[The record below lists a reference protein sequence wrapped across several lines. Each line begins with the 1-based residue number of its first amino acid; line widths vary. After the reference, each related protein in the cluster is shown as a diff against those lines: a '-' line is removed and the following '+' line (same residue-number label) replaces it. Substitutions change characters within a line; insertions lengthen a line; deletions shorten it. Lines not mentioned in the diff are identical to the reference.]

1 MTLYDPVLIF
11 ENQSLSRFYNFD
23 EAVSKRQRRDINMS
37 ADSITS
43 TRSGTPPILKCP
55 FEIRLMIYRILI
67 PSIDP
72 SADFDWTSA
81 WDPNRPKSRCE
92 EHKLY
97 SPPILHT
104 NQMIYREV
112 LNELYCFL
120 PYRTSISNYG
130 IRFLGYTFIKP
141 PPAFQ
146 YLAVFSIEQGNSGEL
161 RKMLEKNLYPLRRN
175 LRRLNQ
181 FVVRRVSDRDISS
194 SNRSVS
200 GSFLAQREEFMDTV
214 QGFMN
219 QLAREVMD
227 RCNPAK
233 TIECSRKSILLS
245 CTNAL
250 IFPNVNPRGYN
261 STGSN
266 STKSNN
272 STKSEQSLRIQPLGN
287 SITFGY
293 LSSDGNGFRLG
304 LRNLLTSAGNTV
316 QYVGSVRAGN
326 MSDNFNEGHPGAIIS
341 EIAEY
346 AKLSLPED
354 PNLVLLMAG
363 TNDMNNFNNVTT
375 APDRLSGLI
384 DEITSMV
391 PNVTVIVAQ
400 LTPASNSS
408 VDAAMVAFNSK
419 IPISL
424 LNMMDYVTVNDL
436 VDGLHPTDYGYQ
448 QMAKAWFAGIQQVQ
462 KNGWID
468 PPISTNVTL
477 ALQTAVAASTATSTI
492 SSSSAS
498 STSTQTT
505 STTIGSSSSTASSK
519 SASDRNFRSTSIST
533 RVQLAEVLAQV
544 IKRGHAQVYNRK
556 LDNE

>member
-1 MTLYDPVLIF
+1 MHSLLYANIC
-11 ENQSLSRFYNFD
+11 
-23 EAVSKRQRRDINMS
+23 I
-37 ADSITS
+37 
-43 TRSGTPPILKCP
+43 
-55 FEIRLMIYRILI
+55 
-67 PSIDP
+67 
-72 SADFDWTSA
+72 
-81 WDPNRPKSRCE
+81 
-92 EHKLY
+92 
-97 SPPILHT
+97 
-104 NQMIYREV
+104 
-112 LNELYCFL
+112 
-120 PYRTSISNYG
+120 
-130 IRFLGYTFIKP
+130 
-141 PPAFQ
+141 
-146 YLAVFSIEQGNSGEL
+146 
-161 RKMLEKNLYPLRRN
+161 
-175 LRRLNQ
+175 
-181 FVVRRVSDRDISS
+181 
-194 SNRSVS
+194 
-200 GSFLAQREEFMDTV
+200 
-214 QGFMN
+214 
-219 QLAREVMD
+219 
-227 RCNPAK
+227 
-233 TIECSRKSILLS
+233 SILLS

-419 IPISL
+419 IPDIVASKVSAGQKVSTV
-424 LNMMDYVTVNDL
+424 NMMDYVTVNDL

-533 RVQLAEVLAQV
+533 VCLLVLASYFL
-544 IKRGHAQVYNRK
+544 HA
-556 LDNE
+556 